1 MFVFKENLLNITA
14 LEPALPSSIKF
25 LLQDYQDVFPEE
37 NPEGLP
43 PIRGIEHQI
52 DFVPGASLPNRPAYR
67 TNPVETKELEK
78 QVNELMERGHIC
90 ESMSPCAVP
99 VLLVPKKDGSWRFVA
114 STDGVK
120 VDEEKVKAI
129 REWPS
134 PKSVGK
140 VRSFHGLAGFYRRFV
155 RDFSTLAAPLTEVIK
170 KNVGFK
176 WEQAPED
183 AFQALKEKL
192 THAPVLSLP
201 DFLKTF
207 EIECDAP
214 GVGIGAVLMQDKK
227 PIAYFSEKLGGAT
240 LNYPTYDKELY
251 ALVRA
256 LQTWQHYLW
265 PKEFV
270 IHTDHESL
278 KHLKGQQKLNKRHAR
293 WVEFI
298 ETFPYVIK
306 YKKGKDNV
314 VADALS
320 RRYVLL
326 SSLDAK
332 LLGFE
337 HIKFLYANDSDFNKI
352 YSSCEKFAFG

>member
-1 MFVFKENLLNITA
+1 MA
-14 LEPALPSSIKF
+14 
-25 LLQDYQDVFPEE
+25 
-37 NPEGLP
+37 
-43 PIRGIEHQI
+43 
-52 DFVPGASLPNRPAYR
+52 
-67 TNPVETKELEK
+67 
-78 QVNELMERGHIC
+78 
-90 ESMSPCAVP
+90 
-99 VLLVPKKDGSWRFVA
+99 
-114 STDGVK
+114 
-120 VDEEKVKAI
+120 
-129 REWPS
+129 S
-134 PKSVGK
+134 PKTVSE

-170 KNVGFK
+170 KEVGFK
-176 WEQAPED
+176 WEKAQED
-183 AFQALKEKL
+183 AFQALKDRL
-192 THAPVLSLP
+192 TNAPVLILP

-207 EIECDAP
+207 EIECDAS
-214 GVGIGAVLMQDKK
+214 GIGIGAVLMQDKK
-227 PIAYFSEKLGGAT
+227 PIAFFSEKLGGAT

-256 LQTWQHYLW
+256 CKLGNTYLW

-320 RRYVLL
+320 RRYTLL
-326 SSLDAK
+326 STLDAK

-337 HIKFLYANDSDFNKI
+337 QIKDLYDSDSDFAEI
-352 YSSCEKFAFG
+352 YKSCSKFAFGRYLDKMGFSSMRTVLCVPNCSLRDCLSGKAHGGGLM